1 VLGIGVNV
9 AVNVAELPP
18 ELRDRAGSL
27 ERGGGEIEPTLTR
40 LLTRLERWLVAPPR
54 ALLEAVRAR
63 DVLRGRSVR
72 WQAGRGEAAGI
83 DDEGRLVV
91 MSDGGQVQLEAGE
104 VHLG

>member
-1 VLGIGVNV
+1 MNV
-9 AVNVAELPP
+9 AVNVAELPA

-27 ERGGGEIEPTLTR
+27 DRGPSEIEPTLTR

-54 ALLEAVRAR
+54 ALLDAVRAR
-63 DVLRGRSVR
+63 DIMRGHPVR
-72 WQAGRGEAAGI
+72 WHAGRGEAAGI

-91 MSDGGQVQLEAGE
+91 MTDGGQVELEAGE